1 VKVRRAMSTST
12 EDCQIEELRSKYKIM
27 HKIGDGSYGVV
38 RRAKNRRTN
47 ELVAVK
53 LLGKEN
59 HPDARLLVDDE
70 LLINESVDHPNI
82 VQYIE

>member
-1 VKVRRAMSTST
+1 
-12 EDCQIEELRSKYKIM
+12 M

-38 RRAKNRRTN
+38 RRAKNRFTN

-53 LLGKEN
+53 LLEKDN